1 MALTWQDARPTQRS
15 PNSQLVIRLPSLVRN
30 RSGAAVGGPHAR
42 HSRIGHDNN
51 AVIIII
57 IEGLYGESMGARR

>member
-15 PNSQLVIRLPSLVRN
+15 PNSQLVIILSSLVRN

-42 HSRIGHDNN
+42 HSQDR
-51 AVIIII
+51 
-57 IEGLYGESMGARR
+57 AR